1 MIAEAGRLGADN
13 FNDVVDI
20 LKTEHV
26 LPDRDTEIKVTL
38 ETIAAAL
45 YWIGASLLLISIVT
59 SVRDMVFEFR
69 HEVLLSLL
77 ERSGRRKTIS
87 AVRRLVSLDR
97 GRLLQDPV
105 TSITALFAVGVE
117 AIAGVGLHLQQA
129 ETATE
134 FSQRITAQ
142 VPECSSGLS
151 RLAELFVKARYNP
164 SSVSTED
171 VLVARDALQELK
183 TCVHPMHGE
192 TRMTRGQE
200 RRFH

>member
-1 MIAEAGRLGADN
+1 MRELEPGTTVLPWGHKWTLNAWPALLLPILRASWHCNQRLFRLYHGLETCLLIVYLALTAGR
-13 FNDVVDI
+13 
-20 LKTEHV
+20 H
-26 LPDRDTEIKVTL
+26 TL
-38 ETIAAAL
+38 QEFIA
-45 YWIGASLLLISIVT
+45 ILLLTVL
-59 SVRDMVFEFR
+59 FEIYFW
-69 HEVLLSLL
+69 VAGNLIL
-77 ERSGRRKTIS
+77 
-87 AVRRLVSLDR
+87 A
-97 GRLLQDPV
+97 
-105 TSITALFAVGVE
+105 AE

-192 TRMTRGQE
+192 TRTTRGQE